1 MAATEEGGGR
11 ERDERVTRERREK
24 RKGTVAERGAGK
36 KKRKGA
42 REFGALI
49 KPYGIGY

>member
-1 MAATEEGGGR
+1 MTSPPRLEQPC
-11 ERDERVTRERREK
+11 RREK
-24 RKGTVAERGAGK
+24 RKSIVAERGVGK

-49 KPYGIGY
+49 TPYGLGY